1 MKKVEIAQ
9 SPPSGYRM
17 VYIDEI
23 INSVIMRRA
32 IKNVLG
38 SWDIA
43 LVINGYTNGSGYGN
57 EAKKTCDD

>member
-1 MKKVEIAQ
+1 
-9 SPPSGYRM
+9 M

-23 INSVIMRRA
+23 INSVIMRREV
-32 IKNVLG
+32 KRVLD

-57 EAKKTCDD
+57 EAKKVCDD